1 MFVLV
6 IELFIV
12 AVALG
17 LAARSLWRGRR
28 TVTEPLAGVTWLYGA
43 FLFLYLVGSVITID
57 RGFAGT
63 GPHGLACADTGYTTP
78 AQPGQSHVGHGA
90 TLWTTGQVNACVT
103 HPSAVQWLLLVLVHA
118 PGLVVWT
125 GVVLMIWRV
134 LHAAEQAGPFTPPA
148 ASAIRQLGWFV
159 IIAPVVAGMLG
170 HLGADLLTRMVMTP
184 PTFDHQGVV
193 LDVLLVAPLKALFP
207 VPALAGAG
215 LLTFARISKVGVAM
229 DEEIKA
235 TV

>member
-6 IELFIV
+6 TELLIV
-12 AVALG
+12 VLVLG
-17 LAARSLWRGRR
+17 LAARTIWRGRQS
-28 TVTEPLAGVTWLYGA
+28 VTEPLAGVTWLYGA
-43 FLFLYLVGSVITID
+43 FLFIYLVASVISID
-57 RGFAGT
+57 RGFAWA
-63 GPHGLACADTGYTTP
+63 GPRGLACFDTGYTTP
-78 AQPGQSHVGHGA
+78 AQPGQMHVGHGA
-90 TLWTTGQVNACVT
+90 MLLTTGQLNACVT
-103 HPSAVQWLLLVLVHA
+103 HPSAVQWLLLVLVRA
-118 PGLVVWT
+118 PGLVVWA

-134 LHAAEQAGPFTPPA
+134 LRAAQGTGPFTWPA
-148 ASAIRQLGWFV
+148 ASAIRQLAWFV

-184 PTFDHQGVV
+184 PTFDHEGVI
-193 LDVLLVAPLKALFP
+193 LDVLFVAPVKALFP

-229 DEEIKA
+229 DEEIRA

>member
-1 MFVLV
+1 
-6 IELFIV
+6 V
-12 AVALG
+12 A
-17 LAARSLWRGRR
+17 
-28 TVTEPLAGVTWLYGA
+28 
-43 FLFLYLVGSVITID
+43 SVISID
-57 RGFAGT
+57 RGLT
-63 GPHGLACADTGYTTP
+63 GPGPHRSYCIDTGSTP
-78 AQPGQSHVGHGA
+78 LARPSHSYVGHGA
-90 TLWTTGQVNACVT
+90 SLWTTGDIHACMT
-103 HPSAVQWLLLVLVHA
+103 HPSAVQWLLIVLFRV

-134 LHAAEQAGPFTPPA
+134 LRAAKQTGPFTWPA

-184 PTFDHQGVV
+184 PTFDHQGVIF
-193 LDVLLVAPLKALFP
+193 DVLLVAPLKALFP

-215 LLTFARISKVGVAM
+215 LLTFARISKLGVAM
-229 DEEIKA
+229 DEEIRA